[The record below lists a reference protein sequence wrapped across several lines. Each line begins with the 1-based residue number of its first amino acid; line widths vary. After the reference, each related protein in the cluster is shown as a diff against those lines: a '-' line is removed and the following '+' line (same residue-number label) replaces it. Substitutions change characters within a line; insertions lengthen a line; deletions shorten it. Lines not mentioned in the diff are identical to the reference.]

1 MNKGGLM
8 NKVII
13 QSGVVLS
20 ILLFCTRAHAQFS
33 ERIPAFD
40 GTLHL
45 SMSTTGKDNSA
56 SLTAGINGRRIPIG
70 LTAGIS
76 YMEFDYT
83 YQQLDLKKP
92 CVWALNVTAMLRLA
106 AIDWRSMDFNL
117 YTTANRYDEH
127 LFMEYG
133 AKIGIMANVRTRL
146 YAYAALRKGGYQTKQ
161 IEDAIT
167 FKSYSVMTY
176 GMTIAL
182 LFRNGYDGYQ
192 FYDKTN

>member
-1 MNKGGLM
+1 MNK
-8 NKVII
+8 II
-13 QSGVVLS
+13 QTGVVL
-20 ILLFCTRAHAQFS
+20 IALLLCTPTHAQFT

-40 GTLHL
+40 GTVHL

-70 LTAGIS
+70 LTAGVS

-92 CVWALNVTAMLRLA
+92 CIWALNVTAMLRLA
-106 AIDWRSMDFNL
+106 AIEWRSMDFNV
-117 YTTANRYDEH
+117 YTAAYRYDEH

-133 AKIGIMANVRTRL
+133 AKIGIMANVRTRI
-146 YAYAALRKGGYQTKQ
+146 YAYAGYGKGGYKTKQ

-167 FKSYSVMTY
+167 LKPYSVMTY
-176 GMTIAL
+176 GITIAL

-192 FYDKTN
+192 FYYKTN